1 MVEFDIVVVGA
12 GPGGA
17 MAARH
22 AATKGASV
30 LLIDRRREI
39 GVPVA
44 CGELT
49 SGGTMGEFSFPE
61 NGPWIARK
69 MDRARMVF
77 PGDRALDFH
86 GIAFT
91 MLYRDL
97 FEKHLVKMAVDEGVE
112 LRMNT
117 CATGVS
123 RDGVVL
129 KTGEIVRCKI
139 IIGADGVKS
148 TVGKSVGM
156 TKTIPLADLGRAAK
170 YMVECTYM
178 DNTACQF
185 FLGEE
190 GIYGYAWILPKGE
203 NTANVGLG
211 LMGERRGNIKPLLD
225 KFIEKRL
232 PGAVKRDYAAGCLP
246 LAVPP
251 ERTVWE
257 NIILV
262 GDAASMVNSVGG
274 AGIRNAMLSG
284 KLAGEI
290 AGACVTGDRP
300 LSYLKTYERAWRRRI
315 YLRLRVNHLAKCMMW
330 HSDLTV
336 RSLYPVVAPLN
347 RISNMISGLITYLQY
362 RQHK

>member
-1 MVEFDIVVVGA
+1 MTKFDIVVVGA

-22 AATKGASV
+22 AALKGASV
-30 LLIDRRREI
+30 LLVERRREI
-39 GVPVA
+39 GVPVV

-49 SGGTMGEFSFPE
+49 SGGTMGEFSLPGD
-61 NGPWIARK
+61 GPWIART
-69 MDRARMVF
+69 MDKARMVF
-77 PGDRALDFH
+77 PGDKYLDFH

-91 MLYRDL
+91 MLHRDV
-97 FEKHLVKMAVDEGVE
+97 FEKHLVKMATDEGVE

-117 CATGVS
+117 CAVGVN

-129 KTGEIVRCKI
+129 KNGRVVKCGIV
-139 IIGADGVKS
+139 IGADGVKS
-148 TVGKSVGM
+148 AIGKSIGM
-156 TKTIPLADLGRAAK
+156 TKLLPRSDLGRAVK
-170 YMVECTYM
+170 YIVESNYV

-190 GIYGYAWILPKGE
+190 GIKGYAWILPKGE
-203 NTANVGLG
+203 NTANVGVGLLG
-211 LMGERRGNIKPLLD
+211 ETRMNPGPLLD
-225 KFIEKRL
+225 RFIEKRL
-232 PGAVKRDYAAGCLP
+232 PGAVKKNYAAGCLP

-257 NIILV
+257 NVMLV

-274 AGIRNAMLSG
+274 AGIRNAMVAG

-290 AGACVTGDRP
+290 AGTCVTEGRD
-300 LSYLKTYERAWRRRI
+300 LSYLKTYENAWRRKI
-315 YLRLRVNHLAKCMMW
+315 YLRLRVNHLVKCMMW
-330 HSDLTV
+330 HSDLSV
-336 RSLYPVVAPLN
+336 RSLYPITAPLN
-347 RISNMISGLITYLQY
+347 RISNMVSGLITYLQF